1 MPPLFR
7 ATTLAAALAV
17 PGLVASSRPAM
28 AYPIDCAILLC
39 LAGGWP
45 SSAPCAAAWA
55 EFIRRITPFPIEPP
69 LQIWRCPMGVSF
81 EAEPQA
87 SSLARLIEAAVRFDP
102 RIGKDRF
109 QSHIVP
115 VQSREGADVDI
126 SGSAFDFV
134 RSIRVFHI
142 EYSQYEGRDD
152 CIIRD
157 ATRLGTYGEQGDY
170 RWSRARI
177 GQIPPA
183 SDFAVPSGCNPYAY
197 RAVFVDWSDSSG
209 AYGFEEVRY

>member
-7 ATTLAAALAV
+7 ATALAAALAV
-17 PGLVASSRPAM
+17 PGLVVSSRPAM

-81 EAEPQA
+81 EAEPQG

-102 RIGKDRF
+102 RVGKGRLE
-109 QSHIVP
+109 SLIVP

-126 SGSAFDFV
+126 SGSAFEFV

-142 EYSQYEGRDD
+142 DYSQYEGRDD
-152 CIIRD
+152 CIIR
-157 ATRLGTYGEQGDY
+157 ATTLLGTYGVQGDY
-170 RWSRARI
+170 RWSRSSI

-197 RAVFVDWSDSSG
+197 RAVFVDWRDSSG